1 MKGLFRGQLML
12 TCLLEITQFIMRR
25 YEKQMSG
32 RLSSGFLSI
41 EFEIRL
47 LKLQVFRLKPV

>member
-1 MKGLFRGQLML
+1 ML